1 MAGIYVH
8 IPFCKKRCIY
18 CDFYSTTCMEVQK
31 PYIEA
36 LVNEITLRADYLKVN
51 GELPLI
57 ETIYI
62 GGGTPTTL
70 ETLSLARILDTI
82 YCTYPIASDAE
93 VTIECNPD
101 DLSDKKIQELR
112 HLPINRLS
120 IGIQTF
126 SDPHLH
132 LLNRRHDSQQAIRA
146 VKTCQDV
153 GFDNISIDL
162 IYGLPKQSLDDW
174 ASNLNIATELNVQHI
189 SAYSLI
195 YEEGTR
201 LYEMRQQGQAEEASE
216 QMSLTMFNTLIDHLA
231 TAGFEHYEISN
242 FARIGYRSRHNSSYW
257 KGIPYLGCGP
267 SAHSYDGTHRQWNS
281 AHLHNYIQNVSHC
294 KTPTDFTHASWIG
307 KEELSIY
314 EQYNDLIITAL
325 RTSDGLDLLHLR
337 KRFGDQ
343 LTNYCL
349 KNASK
354 HLNNGL
360 LEIIKEKEQYPER
373 LLKLTRQGIFVSDGV
388 MSDLLFIED

>member
-18 CDFYSTTCMEVQK
+18 CDFYSTTCMEVEK

-82 YCTYPIASDAE
+82 YCTYPVASDAE

-101 DLSDKKIQELR
+101 DLSGKKIQELR

-132 LLNRRHDSQQAIRA
+132 LLNRRHDSQQAIHA
-146 VKTCQDV
+146 VKTCQDA

-231 TAGFEHYEISN
+231 LPALNITKFPTSPASVTALVITLPIGKAYPIWDVGLRHIRMTVRTDN
-242 FARIGYRSRHNSSYW
+242 GIARIYTT
-257 KGIPYLGCGP
+257 I
-267 SAHSYDGTHRQWNS
+267 
-281 AHLHNYIQNVSHC
+281 
-294 KTPTDFTHASWIG
+294 
-307 KEELSIY
+307 
-314 EQYNDLIITAL
+314 
-325 RTSDGLDLLHLR
+325 
-337 KRFGDQ
+337 
-343 LTNYCL
+343 
-349 KNASK
+349 SK
-354 HLNNGL
+354 
-360 LEIIKEKEQYPER
+360 
-373 LLKLTRQGIFVSDGV
+373 
-388 MSDLLFIED
+388 M